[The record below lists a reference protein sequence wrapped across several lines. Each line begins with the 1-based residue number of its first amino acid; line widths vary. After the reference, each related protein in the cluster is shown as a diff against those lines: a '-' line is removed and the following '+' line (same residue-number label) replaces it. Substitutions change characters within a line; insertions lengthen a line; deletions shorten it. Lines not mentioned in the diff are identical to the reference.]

1 MGSLKYPG
9 GNLPRWRRQETENRT
24 ENGAET
30 GAKTIATACP
40 FCMTMI
46 ENSINQTGRQD
57 EMQVKDVAELVLES
71 LA

>member
-30 GAKTIATACP
+30 GATACP

-46 ENSINQTGRQD
+46 ENGINQSGRQD